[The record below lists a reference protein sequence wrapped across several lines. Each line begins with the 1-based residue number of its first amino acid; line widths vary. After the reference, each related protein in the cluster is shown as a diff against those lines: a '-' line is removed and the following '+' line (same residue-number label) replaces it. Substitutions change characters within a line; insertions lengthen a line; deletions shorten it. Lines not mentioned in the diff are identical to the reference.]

1 MKVTAKLNNLRIS
14 PRKTRLAASLIKD
27 CGVDEALFQLK
38 NTVKRSNPCLE
49 KLLNSAVA
57 NAENNFGLD
66 RDNLYIYNIQI
77 GGGPTLKRWM
87 PRAHGRATTIL
98 KRTSNIKLVL
108 EERVEG
114 KNRKSKEQIKK
125 EKIKRAKNAKKLK
138 KEMAEGKKITEEKA
152 ESKNKKSEKVVAEH
166 KKEHHEIESER
177 KQSRESGWAKKI
189 FRRKSG

>member
-1 MKVTAKLNNLRIS
+1 MKVIAKLNNLRIS
-14 PRKTRLAASLIKD
+14 PRKTRLASSLIKGCD
-27 CGVDEALFQLK
+27 TNEALFQLK

-66 RDNLYIYNIQI
+66 KDNLYIYNIQI
-77 GGGPTLKRWM
+77 GEGPTLKRWM

-114 KNRKSKEQIKK
+114 KGRKSKEQMEK
-125 EKIKRAKNAKKLK
+125 EKIQRAKKEKKLK
-138 KEMAEGKKITEEKA
+138 KEMIEGKEITEEKV
-152 ESKNKKSEKVVAEH
+152 ESEDEKSEKVVAEH
-166 KKEHHEIESER
+166 KKEYRETESER

>member
-14 PRKTRLAASLIKD
+14 PRKTRLAASLIEGFD
-27 CGVDEALFQLK
+27 IDGALSQLK
-38 NTVKRSNPCLE
+38 STVKRSNPCLE

-77 GGGPTLKRWM
+77 GEGPTLKRWM

-108 EERVEG
+108 EEAVEG
-114 KNRKSKEQIKK
+114 KNRKSKEQMEK
-125 EKIKRAKNAKKLK
+125 EKIQREKNEKKLK
-138 KEMAEGKKITEEKA
+138 KEMAEEKKIAEEKA
-152 ESKNKKSEKVVAEH
+152 ESGDEKSEKVLAEN
-166 KKEHHEIESER
+166 KKEYREIESER